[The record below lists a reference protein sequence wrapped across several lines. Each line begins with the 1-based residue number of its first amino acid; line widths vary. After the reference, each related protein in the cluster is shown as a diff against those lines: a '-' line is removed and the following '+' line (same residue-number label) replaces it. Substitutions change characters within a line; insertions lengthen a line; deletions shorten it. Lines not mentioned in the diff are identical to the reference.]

1 MSAKAQNQ
9 FILFFTGVLL
19 IGSGMLIMIFNETIV
34 FPLFFLV
41 AVAFFIDGLSHLVR
55 FLLQKGLNWKLLQD
69 SLIKLIIG
77 FIIYYL
83 PIVPI
88 HLLLI
93 LFGGYT
99 AIKGFAKII
108 NYRTLRRSHLPGW
121 YQLLVS
127 GIFLLTI
134 GFLLLFSP
142 FFNLDQTLRIFGL
155 YFLMYGIVNLY
166 FFLLN
171 FLERSKLDQ
180 FKRKIRISLPSIIE
194 AFIPKMVLKETSSFL
209 TPSAEPN
216 AVPDFIDRKNDQVPN
231 LEIFIH
237 VTEKS
242 FGAIGHLDLYFDGEI
257 ISYGNYDEHSYHL
270 FDTMG
275 DGVLM
280 HSSKEEY
287 IPFCIRYSQKTLFGF
302 GIVLSDEQILALREA
317 LADLKKD
324 AYPWHSRLERAI
336 MKGETATTNEYTDYA
351 SEVYDQINAR
361 FYKFRKEPFKSYF
374 VLTTNCVL
382 LADTL
387 LDGTGI
393 DLLKQNGILS
403 PGTYLHY
410 LRREFKKA
418 DSNVVSYEI
427 YN

>member
-1 MSAKAQNQ
+1 MSAKSQNQ
-9 FILFFTGVLL
+9 LILFLTGSLL
-19 IGSGMLIMIFNETIV
+19 IGAGTLIMVFNETIF

-41 AVAFFIDGLSHLVR
+41 ALAFLIDGLSHLVR
-55 FLLQKGLNWKLLQD
+55 FLLQRGQDWKLLQD
-69 SLIKLIIG
+69 SVIKLVIG

-88 HLLLI
+88 HLLMM

-99 AIKGFAKII
+99 AIKGFAKFI
-108 NYRTLRRSHLPGW
+108 NYRTLRKSRLPGW

-142 FFNLDQTLRIFGL
+142 FFNLDQTLNIFGL
-155 YFLMYGIVNLY
+155 YFLMYGFVNLY

-171 FLERSKLDQ
+171 FLERTKIDQ
-180 FKRKIRISLPSIIE
+180 FKRKIRISLPSIVE
-194 AFIPKMVLKETSSFL
+194 AFIPKMVLKETTTFL
-209 TPSAEPN
+209 KPSTEPN
-216 AVPDFIDRKNDQVPN
+216 AIPDFIDKKNDQIPN

-257 ISYGNYDEHSYHL
+257 ISYGNYDEHSFHL

-302 GIVLSDEQILALREA
+302 GISLTDEQLLAVRGALAELKEEAYQWHSKLELALM
-317 LADLKKD
+317 
-324 AYPWHSRLERAI
+324 S
-336 MKGETATTNEYTDYA
+336 GEQATTADYTDYA
-351 SEVYDQINAR
+351 SEVYDQIDAQ
-361 FYKFRKEPFKSYF
+361 FYKFHKEPFKSYF
-374 VLTTNCVL
+374 VLTSNCVL

-387 LDGTGI
+387 LEATGI

-410 LRREFKKA
+410 LRQEFKKP